1 MTSDRASNLSFWDRI
16 RPLLFFA
23 AATALVAFL
32 GSLATTGAVESE
44 WFRNLEKPVFYPPNA
59 LFGIVWTI
67 LYVMIA
73 VAGWLA
79 WRNGGGL
86 RTMIPWT
93 IQLVLNL
100 GWSVLFFGA
109 QQPGWAMVVI
119 LTLVGVI
126 VWTILAMWPHSRWA
140 GYLFMPYLAWVGF
153 ATILNG
159 AILALN

>member
-1 MTSDRASNLSFWDRI
+1 MTSDRATSPSLWDSV

-23 AATALVAFL
+23 AATTLVAYL
-32 GSLATTGAVESE
+32 GSLATTGAVNSE
-44 WFRNLEKPVFYPPNA
+44 WFRDLEKPGFYPPDA
-59 LFGIVWTI
+59 LFGTVWTI

-93 IQLVLNL
+93 TQLVLNL
-100 GWSVLFFGA
+100 GWSVFFFGA

-119 LTLVGVI
+119 LALLGAI
-126 VWTILAMWPHSRWA
+126 VWTIVAMWPISRSA
-140 GYLFMPYLAWVGF
+140 AYLLISYLAWVAF
-153 ATILNG
+153 ATVLNG
-159 AILALN
+159 SILALN

>member
-1 MTSDRASNLSFWDRI
+1 MTVDRVSNPSVWDRI
-16 RPLLFFA
+16 RPLLIFG
-23 AATALVAFL
+23 AATALVAYF
-32 GSLATTGAVESE
+32 GSIATTGAVESD
-44 WFRNLEKPVFYPPNA
+44 WFRDLEKPAFYPPDA

-100 GWSVLFFGA
+100 GWSVFFFGA
-109 QQPGWAMVVI
+109 QQPGWAFVVI
-119 LTLVGVI
+119 LALVGVI
-126 VWTILAMWPHSRWA
+126 VWTILAMRPHSKWSV
-140 GYLFMPYLAWVGF
+140 YLFVPYLAWVSF
-153 ATILNG
+153 AAVLNG